1 MIVFDHRAAYI
12 RHWCFFMATPALE
25 LGWPG
30 QVCFDSADN
39 LYLVDSEDSQIV
51 YLDPWF
57 SDRSLMFSAWPH
69 WRNGDRNV
77 MGYHGISWD
86 IM

>member
-1 MIVFDHRAAYI
+1 
-12 RHWCFFMATPALE
+12 MATPALE

-51 YLDPWF
+51 YLDPWQPWF
-57 SDRSLMFSAWPH
+57 WAV
-69 WRNGDRNV
+69 GCC
-77 MGYHGISWD
+77 
-86 IM
+86 

>member
-1 MIVFDHRAAYI
+1 
-12 RHWCFFMATPALE
+12 MATPALE

-51 YLDPWF
+51 YLDPWQPWF
-57 SDRSLMFSAWPH
+57 SEVLR
-69 WRNGDRNV
+69 
-77 MGYHGISWD
+77 
-86 IM
+86 